1 MSVKYRSIFPL
12 SQRAFYQ
19 ADANCDFV
27 LSLDGEKLLPGSVTL
42 EGEVAVYSNL
52 AAETPYAG
60 EDIRIDPRVGWH
72 CLARDWTTE
81 FQNVGVIES
90 FVNYPRYVKM
100 NTVATQ
106 FDDSLASES
115 ALACEG
121 RAPTEG
127 IARGHLYGRSLADPY
142 VPFSIVPQIVVNKA
156 SGPLSS
162 SATGQIRLRVRLA
175 PNVEALYGEGMTYDV
190 GYQIKNLKLRF
201 QTIPDDGKMSPVQ
214 LEVHTVYRSNCDSTN
229 QNISTFV
236 PTLCSAVQMSFINQT
251 NEGTIKKNYLQL
263 APVPGLAPIGAIGNS
278 TPVASDS
285 YGIERL
291 YYAINDTDSG
301 AVVDF
306 VFESREEIVRN
317 GLRAFDAKMAKFG
330 ALIRH
335 FNTPGAN
342 DCYIAGIP
350 FGNLINFQTNKFAVE
365 IQSQCSNSTAG
376 AFVAYLYFTGLI
388 SMQA

>member
-12 SQRAFYQ
+12 SQREFYQ

-27 LSLDGEKLLPGSVTL
+27 LSLEGEKLLPGSVTL

-52 AAETPYAG
+52 NALTAYNG
-60 EDIRIDPRVGWH
+60 EDIRFDPRVGWH
-72 CLARDWTTE
+72 TLCRDWTTE
-81 FQNVGVIES
+81 FQNVGVMES

-100 NTVATQ
+100 ATVATQ

-115 ALACEG
+115 VLSCEG
-121 RAPTEG
+121 RAPSDG
-127 IARGHLYGRSLADPY
+127 IARGHLYGRSVADPY

-162 SATGQIRLRVRLA
+162 MATGQIRLRVRLA
-175 PNVEALYGEGMTYDV
+175 PNVEALYGDGMTTDA

-201 QTIPDDGKMSPVQ
+201 QTIPDDNKLVPVQ
-214 LEVHTVYRSNCDSTN
+214 LEVHTVYRSNCDSNN

-263 APVPGLAPIGAIGNS
+263 APLPGLPPVGVVGVN
-278 TPVASDS
+278 PVASES
-285 YGIERL
+285 YGIQRL
-291 YYAINDTDSG
+291 MYAINDTDSG
-301 AVVDF
+301 ALVDF
-306 VFESREEIVRN
+306 VFESREEVLRN
-317 GLRAFDAKMAKFG
+317 ALRSFDAKMAKFD

-342 DCYIAGIP
+342 DCYIGGIS
-350 FGNLINFQTNKFAVE
+350 FGNLINFQSNKFAVE
-365 IQSQCSNSTAG
+365 IESACSNSSAG